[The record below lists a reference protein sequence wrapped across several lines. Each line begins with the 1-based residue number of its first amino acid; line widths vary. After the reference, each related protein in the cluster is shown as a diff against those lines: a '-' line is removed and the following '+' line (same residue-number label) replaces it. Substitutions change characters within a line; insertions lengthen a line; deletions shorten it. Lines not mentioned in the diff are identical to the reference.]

1 MCTIR
6 CKVVQ
11 IDKIDMEWGF
21 GGLLEEYSDIS
32 SSSAYIRVI
41 NIESMR
47 SSLWGTYGGS
57 NVCNLILMKIM
68 LL

>member
-41 NIESMR
+41 NIESMM